1 MYIFIRK
8 IVKYFFHPIL
18 NKERFGT
25 ENQSTREKWLEQT
38 LKKIP
43 EGSKILDAGSGNTN
57 KKRFCSHLEY
67 ISQDFAEYN
76 GIEEK
81 EGIQKG
87 PVDYSDVNII
97 SDISN
102 IPVEGG
108 SFDSVLCVE
117 VIEHIPN
124 PILAIKEFQRII
136 RPGGHLILTAPFNS
150 LTHYAPYHYSTGFS
164 KYYYE
169 KHLPENGFEI
179 LEITP
184 NGDFFDFLS
193 QEIRRINDVV
203 ETYGNKKY
211 SGIFLSLLK
220 YLIIKYLKRFSDES
234 KNSSEICK

>member
-1 MYIFIRK
+1 M
-8 IVKYFFHPIL
+8 
-18 NKERFGT
+18 
-25 ENQSTREKWLEQT
+25 
-38 LKKIP
+38 
-43 EGSKILDAGSGNTN
+43 
-57 KKRFCSHLEY
+57 
-67 ISQDFAEYN
+67 
-76 GIEEK
+76 
-81 EGIQKG
+81 
-87 PVDYSDVNII
+87 NII